1 MNKQVIVP
9 DMINI
14 IIMNDVIINRYK
26 IMGVSM
32 SPKTKTI
39 GRDYWGYHLIIYL
52 VRMLAGGNDKC
63 YS

>member
-9 DMINI
+9 DMINF
-14 IIMNDVIINRYK
+14 IIMNDAIINRYK
-26 IMGVSM
+26 IMVV

-39 GRDYWGYHLIIYL
+39 GHDYWAYHLIIYL